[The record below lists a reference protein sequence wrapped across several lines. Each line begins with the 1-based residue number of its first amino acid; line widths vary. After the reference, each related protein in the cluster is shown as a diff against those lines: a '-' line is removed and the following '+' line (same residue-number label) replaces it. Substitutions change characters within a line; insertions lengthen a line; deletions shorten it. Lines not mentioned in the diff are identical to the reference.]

1 MDQCPVFDLWVSS
14 SEVDPSKPYSL
25 SHLAAPVFNPLR
37 GALKLSPSTKDVLSA
52 LFRMPVL
59 RKGFSKWECFWP
71 KSNIVITSH
80 TTKRDRLFCQL
91 FYFFFYFFFWGGRN
105 SESVSFEFLL
115 YFQLSESIFH
125 THSSPWF
132 CWVHQ
137 LSSNIWTELKLF
149 NLFSLKHKSLA
160 RLDFVIPDSIWLM
173 VQSCNV

>member
-1 MDQCPVFDLWVSS
+1 MKHIQSFSFFLMDQCPVFDLWVSS

-91 FYFFFYFFFWGGRN
+91 FYFFFEGGETLR
-105 SESVSFEFLL
+105 VLALSF
-115 YFQLSESIFH
+115 YYIFNY
-125 THSSPWF
+125 
-132 CWVHQ
+132 Q
-137 LSSNIWTELKLF
+137 
-149 NLFSLKHKSLA
+149 NLFSTRIAH
-160 RLDFVIPDSIWLM
+160 PDSAESTNCPLTSELNWNCSIYFLW
-173 VQSCNV
+173 NIRA